1 MVSYNVKYTA
11 NVEGLP
17 QFGYLML
24 CPPSDDALKKRKNYL
39 TAMKAAAL
47 GA

>member
-1 MVSYNVKYTA
+1 MVSYNVKYPA
-11 NVEGLP
+11 NIDGLP
-17 QFGYLML
+17 HFGYLML
-24 CPPSDDALKKRKNYL
+24 CPPGNDALKKRKNYL